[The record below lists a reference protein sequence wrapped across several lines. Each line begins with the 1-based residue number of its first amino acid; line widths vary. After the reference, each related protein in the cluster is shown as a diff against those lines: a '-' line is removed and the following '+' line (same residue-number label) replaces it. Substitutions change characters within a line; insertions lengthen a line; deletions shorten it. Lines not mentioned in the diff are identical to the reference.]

1 MTRVK
6 GGIVTKK
13 RRKRT
18 LKETKGFNW
27 GRNSKFKLAKDAL
40 RHALTHAFQD
50 RRKKKR
56 VFRTVWQVQIG
67 AACKQYDLSYSKF
80 IHGLTKSK
88 IEINRKMLAKLAI
101 DHPEIFKIIVEKAKA
116 TLETLKTA

>member
-6 GGIVTKK
+6 GGVVTKK

-56 VFRTVWQVQIG
+56 VFRTVWQTQIG
-67 AACKQYDLSYSKF
+67 AACKQYETSYSKF
-80 IHGLTKSK
+80 MHGIKNSK
-88 IEINRKMLAKLAI
+88 IEINRKMLSKLAI
-101 DHPEIFKIIVEKAKA
+101 NHPEIFKAIMEKAKSNF
-116 TLETLKTA
+116 KTSKTV

>member
-18 LKETKGFNW
+18 LKETKGFMW

-56 VFRTVWQVQIG
+56 VFRTVWQVQIS
-67 AACKQYDLSYSKF
+67 AACKQYGLSYSKF

-88 IEINRKMLAKLAI
+88 IEINRKMLATLAI
-101 DHPEIFKIIVEKAKA
+101 KHPEIFKVIVEKAKT

>member
-6 GGIVTKK
+6 SGPVTKQ
-13 RRKRT
+13 RRKRV
-18 LKETKGFNW
+18 LKQTKGYTW
-27 GRNSKFKLAKDAL
+27 GRNSKFVLARDAL

-56 VFRTVWQVQIG
+56 VFRAAWQVQIS
-67 AACKQYDLSYSKF
+67 AACKQYSVSYSKF
-80 IHGLTKSK
+80 INGLSKCK

-101 DHPEIFKIIVEKAKA
+101 NHPETFKAIVEKAKA
-116 TLETLKTA
+116 SL

>member
-18 LKETKGFNW
+18 LKETKGFMW

-56 VFRTVWQVQIG
+56 VFRTVWQVQIS
-67 AACKQYDLSYSKF
+67 AACKQYGFSYSKF
-80 IHGLTKSK
+80 IHGLKNCK

-101 DHPEIFKIIVEKAKA
+101 DHPEIFKVITEKAKA
-116 TLETLKTA
+116 TL

>member
-18 LKETKGFNW
+18 LKETKGFMW

-67 AACKQYDLSYSKF
+67 AACKQYGLSYSKF

>member
-6 GGIVTKK
+6 GGPVTKR

-18 LKETKGFNW
+18 LKLAKGFNW

-40 RHALTHAFQD
+40 RHAWTHAFQD

-67 AACKQYDLSYSKF
+67 AACKKYDLSYSKF
-80 IHGLTKSK
+80 IYGLKNSK
-88 IEINRKMLAKLAI
+88 IEVNRKMLAKLAI
-101 DHPEIFKIIVEKAKA
+101 DHPKIFEAIVEKAKA
-116 TLETLKTA
+116 TL

>member
-18 LKETKGFNW
+18 LKETKGFMW

-56 VFRTVWQVQIG
+56 VFRTVWQVQIS
-67 AACKQYDLSYSKF
+67 AACKQYGLSYSKF

-88 IEINRKMLAKLAI
+88 IEINRKMLATLAI
-101 DHPEIFKIIVEKAKA
+101 KHPEIFKVIVEKAKA

>member
-6 GGIVTKK
+6 GGPVT
-13 RRKRT
+13 RRRKKRT

-27 GRNSKFKLAKDAL
+27 GRKSKFKLAKDAL
-40 RHALTHAFQD
+40 RHAWTHAFQD

-67 AACKQYDLSYSKF
+67 AACKKYDLSYSKF
-80 IHGLTKSK
+80 IHGLKKSK

-101 DHPEIFKIIVEKAKA
+101 DYPKIFKAIIEKAKA
-116 TLETLKTA
+116 SL

>member
-6 GGIVTKK
+6 GGSITKK

-18 LKETKGFNW
+18 LKETKGYNW

-56 VFRTVWQVQIG
+56 AFRTVWQVQIS
-67 AACKQYDLSYSKF
+67 AACKQFDLSYSKF
-80 IHGLTKSK
+80 INGLKKSK
-88 IEINRKMLAKLAI
+88 IEINRKMLATLASK
-101 DHPEIFKIIVEKAKA
+101 HPNIFKAIIEKAK
-116 TLETLKTA
+116 TNI

>member
-1 MTRVK
+1 MARTW
-6 GGIVTKK
+6 
-13 RRKRT
+13 KRT

-56 VFRTVWQVQIG
+56 VFRKGCQIQIG
-67 AACKQYDLSYSKF
+67 AACKKYDLSYSKF
-80 IHGLTKSK
+80 IYGLKKSK
-88 IEINRKMLAKLAI
+88 IEINRKMLATLAI
-101 DHPEIFKIIVEKAKA
+101 DHPKIFETIVKKAKA
-116 TLETLKTA
+116 SL

>member
-6 GGIVTKK
+6 GGPVTKR

-18 LKETKGFNW
+18 LKLAKGFNW

-40 RHALTHAFQD
+40 RHAWTHAFQD

-67 AACKQYDLSYSKF
+67 AACRKYDISYSKF
-80 IHGLTKSK
+80 MHGL
-88 IEINRKMLAKLAI
+88 KLANI
-101 DHPEIFKIIVEKAKA
+101 ELDRKVLADLAISDPPGFAQLA
-116 TLETLKTA
+116 TTASMQL

>member
-6 GGIVTKK
+6 GGPVTKR

-18 LKETKGFNW
+18 LKQTKGFNW

-56 VFRTVWQVQIG
+56 VFRTVWQVQIS

-80 IHGLTKSK
+80 IHGLKNSK
-88 IEINRKMLAKLAI
+88 IEINRKMLATLAI
-101 DHPEIFKIIVEKAKA
+101 DHPKIFKTIIEKAKA
-116 TLETLKTA
+116 TL

>member
-6 GGIVTKK
+6 GGTVTKR

-56 VFRTVWQVQIG
+56 VFRTVWQTQIG
-67 AACKQYDLSYSKF
+67 AACKQHETSYSKF
-80 IHGLTKSK
+80 MHGIKNSK

-101 DHPEIFKIIVEKAKA
+101 NHPKIFETIMEKAKSNF
-116 TLETLKTA
+116 KTSKTV

>member
-6 GGIVTKK
+6 GGTVTKK

-18 LKETKGFNW
+18 LKKTKGYNW

-56 VFRTVWQVQIG
+56 VFRASWQVQIS
-67 AACKQYDLSYSKF
+67 AACKQFDLSYSKF
-80 IHGLTKSK
+80 IHGLKKSK
-88 IEINRKMLAKLAI
+88 IEINRKMLATLALK
-101 DHPEIFKIIVEKAKA
+101 HPDIFKTIIEKAK
-116 TLETLKTA
+116 TNL

>member
-6 GGIVTKK
+6 GGVVTKK

-18 LKETKGFNW
+18 LKETKGYNW

-56 VFRTVWQVQIG
+56 VFRKGWQVQIG
-67 AACKQYDLSYSKF
+67 AACKKYDFSYSKF
-80 IHGLTKSK
+80 IYGLKKSK
-88 IEINRKMLAKLAI
+88 IEINRKMLATLAI
-101 DHPEIFKIIVEKAKA
+101 DHPKIFETIVEKAKA
-116 TLETLKTA
+116 SL